1 MRRNRIFK
9 AGALALFLAVFLL
22 SPAVASAGK
31 WRVYDPAAFAESR
44 KAGKTVIVSVHA
56 DW

>member
-1 MRRNRIFK
+1 MRRNRIFT
-9 AGALALFLAVFLL
+9 AGALAFFLAVFL
-22 SPAVASAGK
+22 SPVFASAGK
-31 WRVYDPAAFAESR
+31 WRAYDPGAFAESR

>member
-1 MRRNRIFK
+1 MRRNRIF

-31 WRVYDPAAFAESR
+31 WRAYDPGAFAESR

>member
-1 MRRNRIFK
+1 MRRYWIFL

-22 SPAVASAGK
+22 NPVFASSNK
-31 WRVYDPAAFAESR
+31 WRAYDPAAFAESL
-44 KAGKTVIVSVHA
+44 KAGKTVFVSVHA

>member
-1 MRRNRIFK
+1 MRRNRIF
-9 AGALALFLAVFLL
+9 AGALALFLALVLL
-22 SPAVASAGK
+22 SPVFASSANK
-31 WRVYDPAAFAESR
+31 WRAYDPGAFSESR